1 MCRYR
6 VNQNNSSHLICCSE
20 NLAKSKYYVNYV
32 NTLKST
38 TYQVRTFKSNQ
49 IFGTKQL
56 KTNIDCKRTSSTKQM
71 NRIQTI

>member
-6 VNQNNSSHLICCSE
+6 VNQNNSSHLIYCSE
-20 NLAKSKYYVNYV
+20 NLTKSKYYVNYV
-32 NTLKST
+32 NTMKSA
-38 TYQVRTFKSNQ
+38 TYQIRTLKSNQ

-71 NRIQTI
+71 NKIQTI